1 MDAQNAVVARREV
14 LDEIH
19 AVAMRL
25 EPDTLLALASGYA
38 PRIVETHPDAGM
50 SEIETIDEIVRSA
63 LAEDCRRRR

>member
-1 MDAQNAVVARREV
+1 MEAQDAVVARQDV